1 MLDRFRV
8 PDGIAV
14 RVPPETMKA
23 AVRRIFEALGAPPD
37 DAERCAETLLYADRR
52 GIDSHGVSNM
62 MRAYVAGIRGGAI
75 NPAPK
80 WRIEREAEA
89 VATID
94 SDEGLGLTVGP
105 LAMDLAIEKARR
117 CGIGAVAVV
126 NGRHFGAAAFH
137 AHRAVPHGMIG
148 VATTVGGR
156 QVAPTYGAQAMVGLN
171 PLGVAAPAREEPPF
185 VFDASMSSVAGN
197 KIRLAR
203 RLGADVLP
211 GWIAERDGTPIMDE
225 RSVPDDF
232 LMLPLGGT
240 REIGSH
246 KGYGLALMVDVL
258 SGVLAGTGPVIA
270 PRRGVGHHFV
280 AWNVDAFTDLETF
293 RDDMDGY
300 LRALREC
307 EPAPGAER
315 VRYPGL
321 LAHETELERRE
332 RGIPYH
338 PEVVGWFHDIL
349 AELSLPD
356 ELPPT

>member
-8 PDGIAV
+8 PDAIAV
-14 RVPPETMKA
+14 RVPPETMKD
-23 AVRRIFEALGAPPD
+23 AVRRIFKALGTPPD

-75 NPAPK
+75 NPAPQ

-94 SDEGLGLTVGP
+94 SDEGLGLSVGP

-156 QVAPTYGAQAMVGLN
+156 QVAPTYGAKAMVGLN

-211 GWIAERDGTPIMDE
+211 GWIAGRDGTPIMDE
-225 RSVPDDF
+225 RPVPDEF